1 MICLR
6 RMVRLGMGRYEEVV
20 PVGNGAGALLLLPWK
35 VKAV

>member
-20 PVGNGAGALLLLPWK
+20 RAGGGDEALLLLPWK